1 MAFQFTEF
9 IRQNLALKTCFA
21 LILLY
26 LVITPLSHRHPL
38 DTVNNLLT
46 AMLLYRIA
54 LYTIIA
60 FNALILADSFLLPQ
74 VKQQEVYKTSSF
86 IRGFDRGNRPY
97 TLEFLIMQSGHRYL
111 LPVHGSAPLKENDS
125 VVVGLT
131 RLFRRPASITWH
143 DEETNNKADLRI
155 LNNGAALVAGPIASM
170 LFPFLIL
177 LTPSRLNNK
186 QRGFWLIVSIALT
199 AMNVWFYWW

>member
-1 MAFQFTEF
+1 
-9 IRQNLALKTCFA
+9 
-21 LILLY
+21 
-26 LVITPLSHRHPL
+26 
-38 DTVNNLLT
+38 
-46 AMLLYRIA
+46 MLLYRIA
-54 LYTIIA
+54 LYSIIA

-86 IRGFDRGNRPY
+86 IRGFDKGMRHY

-111 LPVHGSAPLKENDS
+111 LPVHGSAQLKENDS

-131 RLFRRPASITWH
+131 GLFRRPASITWH
-143 DEETNNKADLRI
+143 DGETNNKADLRV
-155 LNNGAALVAGPIASM
+155 LNNSAALVAGPIASM

>member
-1 MAFQFTEF
+1 
-9 IRQNLALKTCFA
+9 
-21 LILLY
+21 
-26 LVITPLSHRHPL
+26 
-38 DTVNNLLT
+38 
-46 AMLLYRIA
+46 MLLYRIT
-54 LYTIIA
+54 LYGIIA
-60 FNALILADSFLLPQ
+60 FSALILADSFLLPQ

-86 IRGFDRGNRPY
+86 IRGLDRGNRPY

-111 LPVHGSAPLKENDS
+111 LPVHGSAQLAENDS

-131 RLFRRPASITWH
+131 GLFRRPSSITWH
-143 DEETNNKADLRI
+143 KEETNNKADLRV

-170 LFPFLIL
+170 LFPFLML

-186 QRGFWLIVSIALT
+186 QRWFWLIASIAIT

>member
-1 MAFQFTEF
+1 
-9 IRQNLALKTCFA
+9 
-21 LILLY
+21 
-26 LVITPLSHRHPL
+26 
-38 DTVNNLLT
+38 
-46 AMLLYRIA
+46 MLLYRIA

-60 FNALILADSFLLPQ
+60 FNTLILADSFLLPQ

-86 IRGFDRGNRPY
+86 IRGLDRGHRHY
-97 TLEFLIMQSGHRYL
+97 TIEFLNMQSGHRYL
-111 LPVHGSAPLKENDS
+111 LPEHGSAQLAEKDS

-131 RLFRRPASITWH
+131 GLFGRPASITWR
-143 DEETNNKADLRI
+143 DEETNNKADLRV
-155 LNNGAALVAGPIASM
+155 LNNNAALVAGPISSM

>member
-1 MAFQFTEF
+1 
-9 IRQNLALKTCFA
+9 
-21 LILLY
+21 
-26 LVITPLSHRHPL
+26 
-38 DTVNNLLT
+38 
-46 AMLLYRIA
+46 MLLYRIA

-60 FNALILADSFLLPQ
+60 FSALILADSFLLPQ
-74 VKQQEVYKTSSF
+74 VKQQDIYKTSSF
-86 IRGFDRGNRPY
+86 IRGLDRGHRHY

-111 LPVHGSAPLKENDS
+111 LPEHGSAQLVENDS

-131 RLFRRPASITWH
+131 GLFRRPASITWH
-143 DEETNNKADLRI
+143 KEETNNKTDLRV

-170 LFPFLIL
+170 LFPFLML

-186 QRGFWLIVSIALT
+186 QRWFWLIASIAIT